1 VNFEQE
7 GSVLERFGWIEE
19 GSHYRGIHEAVARV
33 QVARDGP
40 GTTPHGI
47 TRRLGAKLAAVPIH
61 APVAL
66 RLRSVEIAGVEV
78 AVCLAKALE
87 QNPCIDGGVS
97 AAGETG
103 VCAPS
108 GAEAGDG

>member
-1 VNFEQE
+1 MVGHDPQWW
-7 GSVLERFGWIEE
+7 LENLVERE
-19 GSHYRGIHEAVARV
+19 HYRGIHEAVARV

-40 GTTPHGI
+40 GPPRNGI
-47 TRRLGAKLAAVPIH
+47 TRRLGDKLAAVPIH

-66 RLRSVEIAGVEV
+66 RLRSVDIAGIEV
-78 AVCLAKALE
+78 AVCLARALE

-103 VCAPS
+103 PALPVALKQVTAS
-108 GAEAGDG
+108 